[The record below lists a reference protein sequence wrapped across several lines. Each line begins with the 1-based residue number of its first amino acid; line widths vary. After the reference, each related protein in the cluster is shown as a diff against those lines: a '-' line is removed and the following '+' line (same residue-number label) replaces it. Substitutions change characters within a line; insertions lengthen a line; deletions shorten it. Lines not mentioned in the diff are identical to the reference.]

1 VSVATIALVALQIG
15 APNVFEYWEIDRG
28 IVIRALGLFFSITK
42 PLKFT
47 GKTASL
53 R

>member
-1 VSVATIALVALQIG
+1 MHLNIGKLIAGLSSVPWA
-15 APNVFEYWEIDRG
+15 
-28 IVIRALGLFFSITK
+28 FFSITK

-47 GKTASL
+47 GKTASW